1 MVSELWPFRKL
12 IRKRIRLEKTIGVPT
27 FSVYYHHHNVYHDTE
42 HTNYNSE
49 HDDAEHTN
57 YNAEHDD
64 AEHTNDNA
72 EHTHHLSHQHLHSH
86 KLNNIKCHRAHL
98 LLQTL
103 LQSG

>member
-1 MVSELWPFRKL
+1 MGL

-27 FSVYYHHHNVYHDTE
+27 FSVYYHHHHNVYHDTE
-42 HTNYNSE
+42 HTNYNAE